1 MFSTIVSKIFG
12 TANLRKLKQLQPIVA
27 YINSLEP
34 QMVALSDEQLSQKT
48 NEFRQLLSSGKTLD
62 DILPHAFA
70 VVRETSRR
78 KLNMRHYDVQLIGGI
93 VLHQGKIAEMKTGE
107 GKTLT
112 ATLPLYL
119 NGLSG
124 NGAHLVTVNDY
135 LARRDADWM
144 RPIYEFLGLKV
155 GVLQNSM
162 DDEARKSVYASD
174 IVYATNNELGFD
186 YLRDNM
192 KFRLSD
198 YVQRDL
204 NFAIVDEVDSILI
217 DEARTPLII
226 SGAADESSELYAKTN
241 QIVRGL
247 KSGVDYEVDEKARSA
262 QLTEIGNDKVEQVLG
277 INNLY
282 APENLSLL
290 HHVTQ
295 ALRAHGLFRRDVDYL
310 VHDNNVYIIDEFTGR
325 VLQGRRYSDG
335 LHQAL
340 EAKEGVNVQRE
351 TQTLA
356 SITLQNFFR
365 MYKRLAGMT
374 GTAMTEAEEFHNI
387 YGLDVVCIPTNE
399 LMIRLDKQ
407 DLIFLGKSG
416 KYKEILEDVKARVAK
431 NQPILIGTIAVETS
445 ELLSQ
450 ILTQNGIKHEV
461 LNAKQH
467 EREAEIVANAGK
479 PGRVTIATNMAGR
492 GTDIKL
498 DPESIEAGGLYILG
512 TERHESRRIDNQL
525 RGRAGRQGDPGE
537 SRFYISLEDDLIRIF
552 AGDNLNLRDSMKRYG
567 MEEDEIIESK
577 MVSKTIERAQ
587 QQVERNN
594 FEVRKHLIEYDDV
607 LNQHRTVV
615 YKYRR
620 NILESDHDI
629 YGIIRDFIHATVEDL
644 IEEFCPKRKITP
656 DQAQKVINVLSKI
669 TGILPDKFTVANV
682 NMHDSE
688 ALKKDLITVLLS
700 QYDLY
705 RNQQNQH
712 DVQQAERWIM
722 LELIDK
728 AWKQHML
735 NIDHLKEGINY
746 RSWGQKNP
754 LYEYKREAFVMF
766 TDMMKSVRAEM
777 LHHIFHL
784 NLSNFNSQALEKRRE
799 KELEE
804 VQLMSGP
811 DEDGLPT
818 KQEPVRHEG
827 PQIGRNDQCACGS
840 GKKYKKCC
848 IK

>member
-27 YINSLEP
+27 HINSLEP
-34 QMVALSDEQLSQKT
+34 QMAALSDEQLSQKT
-48 NEFRQLLSSGKTLD
+48 NEFRAQLQSGKTLD
-62 DILPHAFA
+62 DILPYAFA
-70 VVRETSRR
+70 VVRETAKR

-93 VLHQGKIAEMKTGE
+93 VLHQGKISEMKTGE

-112 ATLPLYL
+112 ASLPLYL
-119 NGLSG
+119 HGLSG
-124 NGAHLVTVNDY
+124 KGAHLVTVNDY

-144 RPIYEFLGLKV
+144 RPIFEHLGLVV

-162 DDEARKSVYASD
+162 DDEQRKAVYASD
-174 IVYATNNELGFD
+174 IIYATNNELGFD

-198 YVQRDL
+198 YVQREL

-226 SGAADESSELYAKTN
+226 SGAADESSELYDKIN
-241 QIVRGL
+241 RIIRNL
-247 KSGVDYEVDEKARSA
+247 EKNHDYEVDEKARSV
-262 QLTEIGNDKVEQVLG
+262 QLTEAGNDKLESILQLQ
-277 INNLY
+277 NLY

-295 ALRAHGLFRRDVDYL
+295 ALRAHGLFKRDVDYL
-310 VHDNNVYIIDEFTGR
+310 VQEDNIYIIDEFTGR
-325 VLQGRRYSDG
+325 ILPGRRYSDG

-365 MYKRLAGMT
+365 MYKCLAGMT
-374 GTAMTEAEEFHNI
+374 GTAATEAEEFHNI
-387 YGLDVVCIPTNE
+387 YKLDVVSIPTNE
-399 LMIRLDKQ
+399 LMIREDNP
-407 DLIFLGKSG
+407 DLIFLGKNA
-416 KYKEILEDVKARVAK
+416 KYKEILNDIKVRVEK
-431 NQPILIGTIAVETS
+431 KQPVLIGTIAVETS
-445 ELLSQ
+445 ELLSD
-450 ILTQNGIKHEV
+450 ILKQNGISHEV

-552 AGDNLNLRDSMKRYG
+552 AGDNLRDSMQRYG
-567 MEEDEIIESK
+567 MQDDEIIESK
-577 MVSKTIERAQ
+577 IVSRTIERAQ

-620 NILESDHDI
+620 DILESSHDI
-629 YGIIRDFIHATVEDL
+629 YNIVSEFIQGTVNDVVDS
-644 IEEFCPKRKITP
+644 FCDNRKVTSE
-656 DQAQKVINVLSKI
+656 QADRV
-669 TGILPDKFTVANV
+669 
-682 NMHDSE
+682 
-688 ALKKDLITVLLS
+688 ITVLSNITAIAPEKFSAINKHDSFALKS
-700 QYDLY
+700 GLVSCLLLQYDEY
-705 RNQQNQH
+705 RKEQNQE
-712 DVQQAERWIM
+712 DLQQAERWIM

-754 LYEYKREAFVMF
+754 LFEYKREAFVMF
-766 TDMMKSVRAEM
+766 MDMMKSVRADM

-784 NLSNFNSQALEKRRE
+784 NLSSFNRHALEKRRE

-804 VQLMSGP
+804 VRLMSGP
-811 DEDGLPT
+811 SELG
-818 KQEPVRHEG
+818 EPDNVATVRHESE
-827 PQIGRNDQCACGS
+827 PVGRNDTCTCGS